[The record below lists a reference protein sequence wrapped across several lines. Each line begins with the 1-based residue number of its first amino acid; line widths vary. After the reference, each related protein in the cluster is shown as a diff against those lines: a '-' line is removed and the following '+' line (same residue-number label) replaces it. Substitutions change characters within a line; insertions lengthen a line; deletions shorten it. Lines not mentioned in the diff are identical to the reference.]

1 MPACPVRDLYG
12 SHPCPQWVRT
22 PLFPAGCTLA
32 GTGVGARFK
41 HFWDVGW
48 GIEPLNFL
56 SSSLTAHG
64 LTLTLLTGRGFPLLK
79 LSTLILRFI
88 FRWVI
93 SFLLV
98 YESFVS

>member
-1 MPACPVRDLYG
+1 M
-12 SHPCPQWVRT
+12 
-22 PLFPAGCTLA
+22 FPAGCTLA